1 MNLSLEE
8 QIQLKWE
15 LQENNQSE
23 AQKDKRMEK
32 TGKDTL
38 QNIVRKELSPH
49 N

>member
-23 AQKDKRMEK
+23 AQKDKRMEN

-49 N
+49 T